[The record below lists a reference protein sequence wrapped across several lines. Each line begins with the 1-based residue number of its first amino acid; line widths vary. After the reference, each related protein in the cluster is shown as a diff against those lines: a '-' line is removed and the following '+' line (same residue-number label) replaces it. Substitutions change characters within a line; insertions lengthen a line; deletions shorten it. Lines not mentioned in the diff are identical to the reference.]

1 MSIVDVKLEKPYIMN
16 KQEIRQKIN
25 GIIKIQ
31 RIKNNVKQKNKV
43 TKSVVL
49 VINGLKYDFTKSK

>member
-25 GIIKIQ
+25 GIIKI
-31 RIKNNVKQKNKV
+31 
-43 TKSVVL
+43 
-49 VINGLKYDFTKSK
+49 